1 MAFHDHRPNKRLGR
15 SERPLI
21 KLTKDLTSFLHKAQR
36 SLTHDTLHLPS
47 RQRSILAHI
56 LVEFAEDLY
65 QDIGIWKSL
74 EQYNLDFFG
83 TPLPC
88 VFQPDEEMDSD
99 PVNPDR
105 VQFLLWTLYS
115 ELQPDHILAPTH
127 QDLERLAVWI
137 ADFLSER
144 FTRMKFHSGVKTFL
158 TTPNQYG
165 WEVKRKLVWLG
176 QHSYLFRL
184 NCENYVREHG
194 GKYDIPT
201 LDDYICQENTSWS
214 GLGVIDILAATLDIT
229 DSQRR
234 DLRSW
239 YERHAGY
246 FHIVSI
252 HEPLIKVVNIL
263 NEQPYTVRVDDNA
276 SVFEAYQMMFGSL
289 VPWDGVWYWSGMQHG
304 FKTVTEDIIDQ
315 LKQEFPLKAPQVVYR
330 YRDDLAERAR
340 ELVREQYQAFV
351 DYYGKELVIY
361 ADGAAMATDMQAF
374 LTHHNASKPK
384 EAVAEV
390 MEKHHL
396 TDISPQMSFPPDL
409 LKATGGIGVY
419 CNPDEGQEM
428 MMSFDDVLS
437 GFQKQG
443 RDLNEDESEMVRQFL
458 YSNAISPEFV
468 RKLVQE
474 YGDASIASSFMIPRG
489 CDQHYLEYL
498 FRRYKGHF
506 YRKRYPSITLV
517 GS

>member
-1 MAFHDHRPNKRLGR
+1 MAFHHHRPNRHLGR

-21 KLTKDLTSFLHKAQR
+21 KLTKELTGFLYKVQR
-36 SLTHDTLHLPS
+36 SLTYDTLHLPS
-47 RQRSILAHI
+47 RQRGTLAHI

-65 QDIGIWKSL
+65 QDIGIWRSL

-88 VFQPDEEMDSD
+88 VLQPDEEMDSD

-105 VQFLLWTLYS
+105 VQFLLWNLYG
-115 ELQPDHILAPTH
+115 ELEPDLILTPNH
-127 QDLERLAVWI
+127 QDLERLALLI
-137 ADFLSER
+137 TPFLIER
-144 FTRMKFHSGVKTFL
+144 FKRLEYESGVKAFL
-158 TTPNQYG
+158 STPDQYG

-184 NCENYVREHG
+184 TCANYVQDHG
-194 GKYDIPT
+194 GKYDVPT
-201 LDDYICQENTSWS
+201 LDDFICQENTSWS
-214 GLGVIDILAATLDIT
+214 GLGVIDILASTLDIT
-229 DSQRR
+229 ESQRR

-246 FHIVSI
+246 FRVVSI
-252 HEPLIKVVNIL
+252 HEPHMEVVNIL
-263 NEQPYTVRVDDNA
+263 NDQSYTVRVDENA
-276 SVFEAYQMMFGSL
+276 SVFEAYQIMFGSL
-289 VPWDGVWYWSGMQHG
+289 VPWDGEWYWSGMQQG
-304 FKTVTEDIIDQ
+304 FETVPEDVIDQ

-340 ELVREQYQAFV
+340 ELVREQYQEFV
-351 DYYGKELVIY
+351 DYYEKELVIY
-361 ADGAAMATDMQAF
+361 ADGAAMATDMQTF

-390 MEKHHL
+390 LEKHHL

-409 LKATGGIGVY
+409 LEATDGIGVY

-443 RDLNEDESEMVRQFL
+443 RDLSEDESEMVRQFL
-458 YSNAISPEFV
+458 YSDAISPQFV

-474 YGDASIASSFMIPRG
+474 HGDASIASSFMIPRE